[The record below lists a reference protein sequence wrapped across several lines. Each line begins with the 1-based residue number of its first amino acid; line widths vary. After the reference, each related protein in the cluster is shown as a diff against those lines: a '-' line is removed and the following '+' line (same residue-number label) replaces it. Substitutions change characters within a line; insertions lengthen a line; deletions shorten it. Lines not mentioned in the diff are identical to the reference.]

1 MSSGLVKYNWDFIE
15 NYSEEEITYFLTLE
29 GKSIEAISKIR
40 NIDKATVQKHIINC
54 KIKYRFL
61 AKSTNI
67 EELFKTLIKA
77 GKSERV
83 YVMNS
88 LDKVNRAKLIDFTKR
103 NYIDL
108 PLKDKESAIWI
119 IGELRAEEGLDLLIK
134 ATVNNHVNIRRLSV
148 SALGKIANEKGEMA
162 LIRALNDSNSQVV
175 SYAIKSLQKLKSK
188 KASERIKEI
197 LKISDKPYVQ
207 KACEEYLTNIRDGDE
222 DELFYC
228 KE

>member
-15 NYSEEEITYFLTLE
+15 NYSEEEITYFLSLE
-29 GKSIEAISKIR
+29 GKSIEAIGKIR
-40 NIDKATVQKHIINC
+40 NIDRATVQKHIINC

-67 EELFKTLIKA
+67 EELFKALIKA

-197 LKISDKPYVQ
+197 LNTSDKPYVQ
-207 KACEEYLTNIRDGDE
+207 KACEEYLTNIDE
-222 DELFYC
+222 NQ
-228 KE
+228 

>member
-67 EELFKTLIKA
+67 EELFKALIKA

-175 SYAIKSLQKLKSK
+175 SYAIKSLQKLNSK

-207 KACEEYLTNIRDGDE
+207 KACEEYLTNIDE
-222 DELFYC
+222 NQ
-228 KE
+228 

>member
-1 MSSGLVKYNWDFIE
+1 LSNGLVKYNWDFIE

-61 AKSTNI
+61 AKSANI

-197 LKISDKPYVQ
+197 LNTSDKPYVQ
-207 KACEEYLTNIRDGDE
+207 KACEEYLTNIDE
-222 DELFYC
+222 NQ
-228 KE
+228 

>member
-15 NYSEEEITYFLTLE
+15 NYSEEEISYFLSLE

-40 NIDKATVQKHIINC
+40 NIDKVTVQKHLINC

-61 AKSTNI
+61 VKSSNI
-67 EELFKTLIKA
+67 EELFKTLVKA
-77 GKSERV
+77 DKSERV

-88 LDKVNRAKLIDFTKR
+88 LDKVNRAKLIDFIKR
-103 NYIDL
+103 NHIDL

-162 LIRALNDSNSQVV
+162 LVRALNDSNSQVV
-175 SYAIKSLQKLKSK
+175 SYAIKSLQKLNSK
-188 KASERIKEI
+188 KATEKIKEI
-197 LKISDKPYVQ
+197 LNTSDKPYVQ
-207 KACEEYLTNIRDGDE
+207 KACEEYLNNIAE
-222 DELFYC
+222 I
-228 KE
+228 K

>member
-1 MSSGLVKYNWDFIE
+1 LSSGLVKYNWDFIE

-61 AKSTNI
+61 AKSSSI

-207 KACEEYLTNIRDGDE
+207 KACEEYLTNIDE
-222 DELFYC
+222 NQ
-228 KE
+228 

>member
-1 MSSGLVKYNWDFIE
+1 MNSGLVKYNWDFIE

-67 EELFKTLIKA
+67 EELFKALIKA

-207 KACEEYLTNIRDGDE
+207 KACEEYLSNIDE
-222 DELFYC
+222 NQ
-228 KE
+228 

>member
-15 NYSEEEITYFLTLE
+15 NYSEEEISYFLSLE
-29 GKSIEAISKIR
+29 GKSIEVISKIR
-40 NIDKATVQKHIINC
+40 NIDKVTVQKHLINC

-61 AKSTNI
+61 VKSSNI
-67 EELFKTLIKA
+67 EELFKTLVKA

-88 LDKVNRAKLIDFTKR
+88 LDKVNRAKLIDFIKR
-103 NYIDL
+103 NHIDL

-162 LIRALNDSNSQVV
+162 LVRALNDSNSQVV
-175 SYAIKSLQKLKSK
+175 SYAIKSLQKLNSK
-188 KASERIKEI
+188 KATEKIKEI
-197 LKISDKPYVQ
+197 LNTSDKPYVQ
-207 KACEEYLTNIRDGDE
+207 KACEEYLSYIDE
-222 DELFYC
+222 NQ
-228 KE
+228 